1 MTFGE
6 KVKEARLVLNFSQAE
21 LAQLTS
27 ISERSLYTYKQLG
40 TIPRKSNIRKLA
52 ARYIQK
58 SNFLTDD
65 LGGYDDKNHF

>member
-6 KVKEARLVLNFSQAE
+6 KVKEARLVLNLSQAE
-21 LAQLTS
+21 LAQMTS

-52 ARYIQK
+52 ARYIRT